1 MNLMIW
7 SNKLIKNII
16 KYLKNNILNYKFQ
29 MGKFKFQKDSKDNKK
44 SNKISNHLHIL
55 N

>member
-1 MNLMIW
+1 
-7 SNKLIKNII
+7 
-16 KYLKNNILNYKFQ
+16 

-55 N
+55 NQMNFLFNKMNIVMQFQ